1 MLALVAGA
9 CTSEA
14 GDRPPSAAAAAESLF
29 DAWSRGDAE
38 AMLRTFARDVRDD
51 WTVAELDEELDTLR
65 DSDAVESYDVR
76 RAGPVDGPDSV
87 EPGALATVPYEVVV
101 DLAEVDDAATLEG
114 GVVMVFDGRADAWR
128 VQWRDDVLWP
138 GVTGE
143 PAGVRAEHRFPPRA
157 PILDRRGRKL
167 ARGTGLRRSYPYGAL
182 AGSTIG
188 HVAPATRARAAEL
201 GSPYRRGNLVGA
213 SGLEAGLERRLAGTP
228 GTVVAVVDERGRRLE
243 VLGRTSPRAAKPVRT
258 TLDVDVQRAAEAA
271 YGGTTGGAVVVAP
284 ETGDLL
290 AVVSSAQI
298 DPNDYVGV
306 AGVQPFN
313 RATSGLYPPGSSMK
327 VVTAAAALDTGVV
340 TPSTRLRGPK
350 EYRGVRNF
358 ESGSYPSLDF
368 ATAVRFSV
376 NTAFAR
382 VAQRVG
388 PERLTRYADA
398 FGFNRPP
405 DLPLDAARSSF
416 PFPEDESDLM
426 WGSIGQAQVLATPL
440 QMASVVATIANDGV
454 RVEPRVVLD
463 DEPARRRAV
472 TVRTARTLAK
482 LMEGV
487 VTGGTGQAARLAGVR
502 VAGKTGTAEVSID
515 GKIKNHAW
523 FVCFAPVGDAKVA
536 VAVVSELGGIGGQVA
551 APLARDVLA
560 GVLPHVK

>member
-1 MLALVAGA
+1 MLGA
-9 CTSEA
+9 CTGEA
-14 GDRPPSAAAAAESLF
+14 TDRPPSAAAAAESF
-29 DAWSRGDAE
+29 FEAWTRGDAE
-38 AMLRTFARDVRDD
+38 AMRRSFARPARAE
-51 WTVAELDEELDTLR
+51 WTETELQEGLDELGE
-65 DSDAVESYDVR
+65 SAAVESYEVR
-76 RAGPVDGPDSV
+76 RAGAVEEPDSV
-87 EPGALATVPYEVVV
+87 EPGARATVRFEVVL
-101 DLAEVDDAATLEG
+101 DLADVVDEATLEG
-114 GVVMVFDGRADAWR
+114 GAVMVFDGRADAWR
-128 VQWRDDVLWP
+128 VQWSEELLWP
-138 GVTGE
+138 GVAGGD

-167 ARGTGLRRSYPYGAL
+167 ARGSGLRRSYPYGSL

-188 HVAPATRARAAEL
+188 HLAPATRTQAETL
-201 GSPYRRGNLVGA
+201 GSPYRRGDLVGA
-213 SGLEAGLERRLAGTP
+213 SGLEAGLEERLAGTP
-228 GTVVAVVDERGRRLE
+228 RTTVAVVDERNRPLE
-243 VLGRTSPRAAKPVRT
+243 VLARTEPRAAKPVRT
-258 TLDVDVQRAAEAA
+258 TLDVRVQRAAEAA
-271 YGGTTGGAVVVAP
+271 YGRTTGGAVVMAP
-284 ETGDLL
+284 DDGGVL
-290 AVVSSAQI
+290 AIVSSAQI
-298 DPNDYVGV
+298 DPNNYVGV
-306 AGVQPFN
+306 AGIQPFN

-340 TPSTRLRGPK
+340 KPSTRLSGPS

-382 VAQRVG
+382 VAQRLG
-388 PERLTRYADA
+388 PERLTRYAEA
-398 FGFNRPP
+398 FGFNRAP
-405 DLPLDAARSSF
+405 DLPLDVARSSF
-416 PFPEDESDLM
+416 PFPEDEGDLM

-454 RVEPRVVLD
+454 HVEPRVVLAD
-463 DEPARRRAV
+463 DPARSRAV
-472 TVRTARTLAK
+472 TVKTARTLAK

-523 FVCFAPVGDAKVA
+523 FVCFAPVRGAKVA
-536 VAVVSELGGIGGQVA
+536 VAVVSELGGVGGQVA
-551 APLARDVLA
+551 APLARQILA